1 MPSSV
6 CCARRISR
14 RSSRGRGPRSSCS
27 VPTRRSACA
36 RRSSSSVTPS
46 RRGNA
51 SCSPSTSGV
60 LQWFCTRTT
69 PRHNRRE
76 SVFHRHSPLAV
87 LRILMQPDRGARC
100 IHPGIFL
107 RPGRKDDPVVT
118 DTTLPTDA
126 VGDRAALS
134 RLRLPELQA
143 LAAARG
149 ISGVSQMRKGALV
162 DTLSD
167 LPAAD
172 GVTEQGEPAAEQ
184 PAAEQPAPEQP
195 AEAQPAAEQP
205 AEGQPAAEDGA
216 AETTV
221 EQPAETAA

>member
-1 MPSSV
+1 
-6 CCARRISR
+6 
-14 RSSRGRGPRSSCS
+14 
-27 VPTRRSACA
+27 
-36 RRSSSSVTPS
+36 
-46 RRGNA
+46 
-51 SCSPSTSGV
+51 
-60 LQWFCTRTT
+60 
-69 PRHNRRE
+69 
-76 SVFHRHSPLAV
+76 
-87 LRILMQPDRGARC
+87 MQPEPHRAVPPAREVL
-100 IHPGIFL
+100 F
-107 RPGRKDDPVVT
+107 PGRKDDPVVT
-118 DTTLPTDA
+118 DTTIPTDA

-184 PAAEQPAPEQP
+184 PTAQQPAAEQL

-205 AEGQPAAEDGA
+205 
-216 AETTV
+216 
-221 EQPAETAA
+221 